1 MRYYYI
7 KPQSKKERD
16 LQRYLRLGLTPRE
29 IGLLLGTSAGTIQ
42 NTLHR
47 LEIERGGQDE

>member
-16 LQRYLRLGLTPRE
+16 LKRYLSLGLTPRE

-47 LEIERGGQDE
+47 LEIERGDDND